1 MPEQPDLAGIR
12 AAIDELDERIV
23 GLIAERQ
30 RRVEQ
35 AGRIKRGQDASAVAA
50 PARVE
55 AVIERVRRH
64 ARRVDASPEVVEAV
78 YRAMIA
84 EFIRLEH
91 AVAGTDRPSS

>member
-1 MPEQPDLAGIR
+1 MPEQPDLGVIR

-23 GLIAERQ
+23 ALIAERQ
-30 RRVEQ
+30 HRVEQ
-35 AGRIKRGQDASAVAA
+35 AGRAKRGQDASAVDA

-55 AVIERVRRH
+55 AVTERVR
-64 ARRVDASPEVVEAV
+64 ARAEAAGASADVVEAV

-91 AVAGTDRPSS
+91 GVAGTDGAR